1 MSDDSNH
8 FSVSRLGLCQI
19 DEDFI
24 TQWRRLEASSIQD
37 NAFLSPSFILPA
49 IQNLV
54 DPDATHFVAVY
65 GPDREVLS
73 GLGIFT
79 YSAGSVDFP
88 LPHFVAFKSV
98 HSYLSGM
105 LISKSNPEA
114 IAKALFLF
122 LGKSSPR
129 IFGVKFSSLDLSG
142 QFGQVI
148 RSLDQQE
155 GMSWLATDSKQRAW
169 LDPNHAGHSWDYHV
183 SARRRKNYRRS
194 LKKLASLQPVSWR
207 LLRNDEVERGTIDTL
222 LRLEDMGWKKKRKF
236 SLLSQT
242 GQREFFTRTVENYA
256 RHNQVFFCELLVGT
270 RVIASTCNF
279 ISGNN
284 GFAFKIGWDP
294 EYWEFSPGIMNEME
308 LMRNAG
314 SQLASLEAIDSGAT
328 EDSFI
333 NSYWGNRKTLF
344 NGAITFGAF
353 ATTMFRFMHQFRR
366 AKRWLAQVARSFTR
380 GKRAAPAQS
389 DL

>member
-1 MSDDSNH
+1 
-8 FSVSRLGLCQI
+8 
-19 DEDFI
+19 
-24 TQWRRLEASSIQD
+24 
-37 NAFLSPSFILPA
+37 
-49 IQNLV
+49 
-54 DPDATHFVAVY
+54 
-65 GPDREVLS
+65 
-73 GLGIFT
+73 
-79 YSAGSVDFP
+79 
-88 LPHFVAFKSV
+88 
-98 HSYLSGM
+98 
-105 LISKSNPEA
+105 
-114 IAKALFLF
+114 
-122 LGKSSPR
+122 
-129 IFGVKFSSLDLSG
+129 
-142 QFGQVI
+142 
-148 RSLDQQE
+148 
-155 GMSWLATDSKQRAW
+155 
-169 LDPNHAGHSWDYHV
+169 
-183 SARRRKNYRRS
+183 
-194 LKKLASLQPVSWR
+194 

-314 SQLASLEAIDSGAT
+314 SQLASLEAVDSGAT